1 MAKQAEYVKV
11 FSTESFGGGG
21 TFFTD
26 GRYRAEEYRFVKFD
40 FQGSA
45 PGKDGN
51 GITCL
56 CGKLQPVD
64 KNGKDAGEVAVQY
77 WSVGDDVSI
86 ENKGRSI
93 SMAGDF
99 PTIWALSDFSIFIE
113 HLGVAG
119 FDRDAMEEAD
129 DIGLLD
135 GMIADY
141 GKVPDPKTGGKER
154 LNKKTG
160 KPLPPKQVIVVTGNI
175 TLKGGKAVASSSK
188 DAAAEESG
196 VSDAETMLGKYLE
209 ESVCTDKNEKKGVE
223 KLQARMGINKFVTS
237 NGGDSDLAKEV
248 TALFG
253 KADVLTSMLAAFG
266 WEAQGSKLVHA
277 G

>member
-1 MAKQAEYVKV
+1 V
-11 FSTESFGGGG
+11 FSTEAYGGGG

-26 GRYRAEEYRFVKFD
+26 GRYRAEEYRFVKYD
-40 FQGSA
+40 FNGSA

-56 CGKLQPVD
+56 CGKLQPID

-77 WSVGDDVSI
+77 WSVGDDVAI
-86 ENKGRSI
+86 ENKGHSI
-93 SMAGDF
+93 SLAGDF

-113 HLGVAG
+113 HLGTAG

-129 DIGLLD
+129 DVGLLD
-135 GMIADY
+135 GMVADY

-160 KPLPPKQVIVVTGNI
+160 KPLPPKQIIVVTGNI
-175 TLKGGKAVASSSK
+175 ELKGGKAASTSK
-188 DAAAEESG
+188 GKAAEAEAG
-196 VSDAETMLGKYLE
+196 SDAETMLGSYLE
-209 ESVCTDKNEKKGVE
+209 QVVCIDKNEKKGVE
-223 KLQARMGINKFVTS
+223 KLQARMGINKFVKD
-237 NGGDSDLAKEV
+237 NGGDSDLSKEV

-253 KADVLTSMLAAFG
+253 KADVLVSALAAFG
-266 WEAQGSKLVHA
+266 WKTDGSKLVKE
-277 G
+277 